1 MNHHAQLA
9 DFLKDLAEQRAR
21 EKPVFLPM
29 MAQDQQDAGERKR
42 LEMQRLPWA
51 LPAKRKDD

>member
-1 MNHHAQLA
+1 MNHHAQLIEV
-9 DFLKDLAEQRAR
+9 LKDLAEQRAR

-29 MAQDQQDAGERKR
+29 MTQDQQDAGERKR

-51 LPAKRKDD
+51 LPERKED

>member
-9 DFLKDLAEQRAR
+9 DLLKDLEQQRAR

-29 MAQDQQDAGERKR
+29 MKEPQQDTGERKR

-51 LPAKRKDD
+51 LPDKRKAD